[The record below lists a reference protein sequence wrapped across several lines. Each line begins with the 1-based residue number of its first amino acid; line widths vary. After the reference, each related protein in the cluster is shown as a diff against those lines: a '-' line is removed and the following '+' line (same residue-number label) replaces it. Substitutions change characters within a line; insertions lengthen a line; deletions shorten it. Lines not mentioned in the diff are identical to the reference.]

1 MLSGTR
7 ERGLGRRLKRNK
19 PWTSHHPGS
28 QALRGE
34 GGLPR
39 LGSSVGTEP
48 ASQFPQ
54 WEEMGEKGPEKE
66 KGHPHEGP
74 RRRAG
79 SPSPPSSSL
88 CKTERK
94 PYPYPHSCHGLQML
108 PESVQDVL
116 VSDREHFHIY
126 LSPPVLWIWSA
137 PIFLNQPRVVTRG
150 HEWAT
155 HRCYLSN
162 CGVSTVCRGSH
173 ETMHTGLTPA
183 NR

>member
-1 MLSGTR
+1 MAEQSVLSGTR

-94 PYPYPHSCHGLQML
+94 PYPPTPTPVMDYRCFQNLCRMFWFPIGNIFTFTSPHQFSGSGQLPSSWTNHG
-108 PESVQDVL
+108 
-116 VSDREHFHIY
+116 
-126 LSPPVLWIWSA
+126 W
-137 PIFLNQPRVVTRG
+137 
-150 HEWAT
+150 
-155 HRCYLSN
+155 
-162 CGVSTVCRGSH
+162 
-173 ETMHTGLTPA
+173 
-183 NR
+183 